1 MRRRSS
7 NTVKTLHSGHT
18 FTSRDSFPP
27 GVLPTKRQ
35 VIGQILHIKNF
46 RTETVANDIAEE
58 IHNRWV
64 WCNVYPIHTYTI
76 SKKVYNLVASFSSL
90 DRWSKSKRGNAFLQR
105 ESEFMQ
111 TIDDL
116 FDAFC
121 VDDEQRK
128 KSGETAWFTDGRSR
142 FCVLPRSKK

>member
-35 VIGQILHIKNF
+35 VIERILHIKNF
-46 RTETVANDIAEE
+46 RTETAANDIAEE

-64 WCNVYPIHTYTI
+64 WCNVYPIHTFTI

-90 DRWSKSKRGNAFLQR
+90 DRWSK
-105 ESEFMQ
+105 
-111 TIDDL
+111 
-116 FDAFC
+116 
-121 VDDEQRK
+121 
-128 KSGETAWFTDGRSR
+128 
-142 FCVLPRSKK
+142 